1 MRWGTKKKRE
11 IIGWEKGDSLI
22 WKVLVEALDNWR
34 RDIEVLAEGS
44 PINWRRWV
52 LLAL

>member
-11 IIGWEKGDSLI
+11 IIDWEKGDTLI

-34 RDIEVLAEGS
+34 RDI
-44 PINWRRWV
+44 
-52 LLAL
+52 